1 MFMKNTLSISAAANL
16 RRDPESPAEWRRAGS
31 PRQLA
36 TSEALP
42 IAEIPLAGSAKAVLL
57 AAGTALYVASAEAPA
72 DPLAAPRFFL
82 GMLGGDPLEADT
94 SVSGVVKLYC
104 RRSDPEYVTYTPA
117 GEFSLRGP
125 LPELPPLAV
134 HASESS
140 TRYID
145 VSGTK
150 LTGATRGRTDS
161 SIADYD
167 LSIITPKLLLGYTS
181 MKLTAKHVGGATQ
194 PVLARYRLRD
204 IFGQT
209 VYLSAPVLLAAP
221 SFPPSRKYSRSV
233 ERA

>member
-104 RRSDPEYVTYTPA
+104 RRSDPESVT
-117 GEFSLRGP
+117 
-125 LPELPPLAV
+125 
-134 HASESS
+134 
-140 TRYID
+140 
-145 VSGTK
+145 
-150 LTGATRGRTDS
+150 
-161 SIADYD
+161 
-167 LSIITPKLLLGYTS
+167 
-181 MKLTAKHVGGATQ
+181 
-194 PVLARYRLRD
+194 
-204 IFGQT
+204 
-209 VYLSAPVLLAAP
+209 
-221 SFPPSRKYSRSV
+221 
-233 ERA
+233 